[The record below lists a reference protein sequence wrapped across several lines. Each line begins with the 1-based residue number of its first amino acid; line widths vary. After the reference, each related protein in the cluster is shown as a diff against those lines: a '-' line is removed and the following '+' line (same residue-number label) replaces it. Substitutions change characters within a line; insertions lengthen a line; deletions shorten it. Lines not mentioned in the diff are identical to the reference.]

1 MNPETIADKLLE
13 LAKKLR
19 KALMS
24 RDKDEIM
31 YLLHLQDS
39 LAMSFSGLA
48 PELVLSD
55 EAREKLANFRQI
67 NEANSM
73 IAELR
78 LDEVKDRLRG
88 LNPLYD
94 GKGKLK

>member
-1 MNPETIADKLLE
+1 MSPETIADKLLE

-19 KALMS
+19 KALLS

-39 LAMSFSGLA
+39 LAMSFANLA
-48 PELVLSD
+48 PELILSD
-55 EAREKLANFRQI
+55 ETRGKLDTFRQI
-67 NEANSM
+67 NEANGM

-78 LDEVKDRLRG
+78 LGEVKDRIKG
-88 LNPLYD
+88 INPRYD
-94 GKGKLK
+94 GKGKLR